1 MITLVTAIHVIVCVF
16 LILVILLQA
25 GKGGGM
31 GSAFGGAG
39 AQTVFG
45 GRGAQTFLGKVT
57 SVSAAIFMLTS
68 LTLAYQASRSGSEV
82 APEAQAPLPLQQ
94 PGPAQPV
101 PAAPAQPGPAQ
112 PAQPPA
118 APGGAPVAPAP
129 KQ

>member
-1 MITLVTAIHVIVCVF
+1 MITLVTILHVLVCIF

-31 GSAFGGAG
+31 GAAFGGAG

-57 SVSAAIFMLTS
+57 TVSAAIFMLTS

-82 APEAQAPLPLQQ
+82 APVAPAPFQQ
-94 PGPAQPV
+94 EPV
-101 PAAPAQPGPAQ
+101 PGKAQPGQAPAGSA
-112 PAQPPA
+112 PAPA
-118 APGGAPVAPAP
+118 PAPVAPAP
-129 KQ
+129 APKR